1 MLLFFPF
8 SAKKQYI
15 TTKQELFKQKAVF
28 NSLSKRLVRR
38 HIIMVYDGWS
48 LEMDLLAND
57 EWYRWEDFV
66 HFVRYRL
73 GQLSFTYDRR
83 SIRLQLDLPRSLKQY
98 YQPFRIDC
106 RFPENQIL
114 INTSFEVDICI
125 RRILSSTDIPDFN
138 NFDSCSPEAFQI
150 YNKAKELYYVHLN
163 ELYAI
168 TNYTDNL
175 LAEKGVFNRKTFEDR
190 NSLKWIEAT
199 IPKVANSK

>member
-8 SAKKQYI
+8 SSRKEIVKRESFSYKVNFDIPKSVAAKRAK
-15 TTKQELFKQKAVF
+15 
-28 NSLSKRLVRR
+28 
-38 HIIMVYDGWS
+38 MVYEGWS

-57 EWYRWEDFV
+57 EWYRWEDFI

-98 YQPFRIDC
+98 YQPFRVDS
-106 RFPENQIL
+106 RFPVNQLL
-114 INTSFEVDICI
+114 INTSFEVDLCI
-125 RRILSSTDIPDFN
+125 RRILSATDIPDFN
-138 NFDSCSPEAFQI
+138 NFETCSPEAFVV

-175 LAEKGVFNRKTFEDR
+175 LTEKGVFNRETFESR
-190 NSLKWIEAT
+190 NSLKWIEAANPK
-199 IPKVANSK
+199 IPNSK

>member
-8 SAKKQYI
+8 SVRKPVVKPKSVSRNTHRI
-15 TTKQELFKQKAVF
+15 IDI
-28 NSLSKRLVRR
+28 NISRRLK
-38 HIIMVYDGWS
+38 MVYEGWS
-48 LEMDLLAND
+48 IEMDLLTND

-83 SIRLQLDLPRSLKQY
+83 SIRLQLDLPRSLKQF
-98 YQPFRIDC
+98 YQPFRVDS
-106 RFPENQIL
+106 RFPSNQIL
-114 INTSFEVDICI
+114 INTSFEVDLCI
-125 RRILSSTDIPDFN
+125 RRILSATDIPDFAN
-138 NFDSCSPEAFQI
+138 YENCTNEAFLI

-175 LAEKGVFNRKTFEDR
+175 LTEKGVFSRGTFESR
-190 NSLKWIEAT
+190 NSLRWIEPSNT
-199 IPKVANSK
+199 KPTNSK